1 MEPRRRLGR
10 IADMVSPGPGISP
23 GAMPLLPTDAW
34 AWSDEALVDI
44 SVPMA
49 LIDGTRAWLD
59 HVAPVRDAAD
69 AARITAF
76 LDEAAR
82 RLRARA

>member
-1 MEPRRRLGR
+1 M
-10 IADMVSPGPGISP
+10 
-23 GAMPLLPTDAW
+23 
-34 AWSDEALVDI
+34 DI
-44 SVPMA
+44 SVPVA